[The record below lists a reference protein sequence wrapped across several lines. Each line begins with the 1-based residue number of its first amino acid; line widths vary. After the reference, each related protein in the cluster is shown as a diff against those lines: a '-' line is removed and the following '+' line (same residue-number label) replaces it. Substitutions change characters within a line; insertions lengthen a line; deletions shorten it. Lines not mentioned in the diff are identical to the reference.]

1 MKLQL
6 ASSEGN
12 FITGSGPGW
21 VRIGTQEYRENLVL
35 TPDLIRAGWAPQGFD
50 ALTEADYTG
59 LLDHAPDLVVL
70 GTGTVIHFPHPRLT
84 QALLAARVGVEVMD
98 TAAAC
103 RTFNVLTAEG
113 RKVLA
118 ALIVV

>member
-21 VRIGTQEYRENLVL
+21 VRIGTQEFRENLVL
-35 TPDLIRAGWAPQGFD
+35 TANLIQSGWAPAGID
-50 ALTEADYTG
+50 SLTEADYAG
-59 LLDHAPDLVVL
+59 LLAQAPDLVVL
-70 GTGTVIHFPHPRLT
+70 GTGPTIRFPHPRLT
-84 QALLAARVGVEVMD
+84 QALTAARVGVEVMD

-118 ALIVV
+118 ALIVA

>member
-21 VRIGTQEYRENLVL
+21 VRIGTQEYRENLIL
-35 TPDLIRAGWAPQGFD
+35 TADAIERGWAAAGFD
-50 ALTEADYTG
+50 ALTEADYAG
-59 LLDHAPDLVVL
+59 LLDHTPDLVVL
-70 GTGTVIHFPHPRLT
+70 GTGAAIRFPQPRLT
-84 QALLAARVGVEVMD
+84 QALLAARVGIEVMD

>member
-6 ASSEGN
+6 ASAEGN

-21 VRIGTQEYRENLVL
+21 VRIGTQEFRENLIL
-35 TPDLIRAGWAPQGFD
+35 TSDLIQVGWAVAGFD
-50 ALTEADYTG
+50 ALTEADYAG
-59 LLDHAPDLVVL
+59 LLAHSPDLVLL
-70 GTGTVIHFPHPRLT
+70 GTGAAIRFPHPRLM
-84 QALLAARVGVEVMD
+84 QALTAARVGVEVMD

>member
-21 VRIGTQEYRENLVL
+21 VRIGMQEFRENLVL
-35 TPDLIRAGWAPQGFD
+35 TADVIQPGWAAAGID
-50 ALTEADYTG
+50 ALTEADYAG
-59 LLDHAPDLVVL
+59 LLAHAPDLVVL
-70 GTGTVIHFPHPRLT
+70 GTGATLRFPHPRLT
-84 QALLAARVGVEVMD
+84 QALTAARVGVEVMD

>member
-1 MKLQL
+1 MRLQL
-6 ASSEGN
+6 ASAQGN
-12 FITGSGPGW
+12 YITGSGPGW
-21 VRIGTQEYRENLVL
+21 VRIGTQEYRENLLL
-35 TPDLIRAGWAPQGFD
+35 TPDVIQTGWAPRGVD
-50 ALTEADYTG
+50 TLTEDDYTS

-70 GTGTVIHFPHPRLT
+70 GTGATIHFPHPRLT

-103 RTFNVLTAEG
+103 RTYNVLTAEG

>member
-1 MKLQL
+1 MRLEL

-12 FITGSGPGW
+12 YITGSGPGW
-21 VRIGTQEYRENLVL
+21 VRIGTREFRENLIV
-35 TPDLIRAGWAPQGFD
+35 TPDVIRTGWAPQGAD
-50 ALTEADYTG
+50 ALTEADYSA
-59 LLDHAPDLVVL
+59 LLEHTPDLVVL
-70 GTGTVIHFPHPRLT
+70 GTGPAIRFPHPRLT

-118 ALIVV
+118 ALIVA